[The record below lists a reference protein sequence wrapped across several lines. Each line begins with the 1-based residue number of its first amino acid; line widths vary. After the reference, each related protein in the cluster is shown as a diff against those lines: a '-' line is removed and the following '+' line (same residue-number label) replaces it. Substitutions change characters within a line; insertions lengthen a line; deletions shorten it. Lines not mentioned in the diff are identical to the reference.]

1 VASTILSDNGVTS
14 GSAGLKTSADSTGV
28 LALQTTT
35 AGGTATTAV
44 TIDTSQNVIVG
55 TGSTTIP
62 LTVTK
67 NPSSSSSSLLY
78 LNPST
83 GTNASLIGFN
93 NSGSGGLNIGR
104 SDSAGAGSGTTI
116 TAYDSFV
123 ATTGTTGLSFHTN
136 NTRAMYIDSGQN
148 VGIGTTSPTRLLDV
162 TTTGVTAAIA
172 VIQNT
177 STASAQL
184 RVKNPQ
190 NESIFGVDTSTGG
203 LTGTANATYIYT
215 GNYPILFSPN
225 GTERGRFTSGGFFKA
240 SSEGSYLTSA
250 SHHELRG
257 AGVNSYEL
265 VISNTSAS
273 PASEYIT
280 DIRFTANTPN
290 NGNARFLACTD
301 PTNEK
306 AAILSS
312 GGFLSRNNSYGTY
325 SDIKLKE
332 NVVNASPKLADVM
345 RLQVRNFNFKTNPEE
360 KQIGFIA
367 QEFEQV
373 FPAMVDESQD
383 RAQDGTVLDETT
395 KSIKTS
401 VLIPILVKAI
411 QELKA
416 INDTQAE
423 TINALTA
430 RIVALESK

>member
-1 VASTILSDNGVTS
+1 MTTTINASTSAGLVQTADTS
-14 GSAGLKTSADSTGV
+14 GS
-28 LALQTTT
+28 LALQTAGTT
-35 AGGTATTAV
+35 AITV
-44 TIDTSQNVIVG
+44 DTS
-55 TGSTTIP
+55 
-62 LTVTK
+62 
-67 NPSSSSSSLLY
+67 
-78 LNPST
+78 
-83 GTNASLIGFN
+83 
-93 NSGSGGLNIGR
+93 
-104 SDSAGAGSGTTI
+104 
-116 TAYDSFV
+116 
-123 ATTGTTGLSFHTN
+123 
-136 NTRAMYIDSGQN
+136 QN
-148 VGIGTTSPTRLLDV
+148 VGIGTSSPTRLLDI

-203 LTGTANATYIYT
+203 LTGVANATYIYT

-225 GTERGRFTSGGFFKA
+225 GTERGRFTSGGYFKA
-240 SSEGSYLTSA
+240 SSEGSYLAAGT
-250 SHHELRG
+250 HHELRG
-257 AGVNSYEL
+257 AGSNSYEL
-265 VISNTSAS
+265 IISNTNAS

-280 DIRFTANTPN
+280 DIRFTATTPN
-290 NGNARFLACTD
+290 NSSAKFLACTD

-332 NVVNASPKLADVM
+332 NVVNASPKLDDVM
-345 RLQVRNFNFKTNPEE
+345 RLQVRNFNFKTNPEA

-383 RAQDGTVLDETT
+383 RAQDGTVLEETT

-411 QELKA
+411 QEQQALITA
-416 INDTQAE
+416 QAE
-423 TINALTA
+423 TLSQQATLINALTA
-430 RIVALESK
+430 RVETLENK